1 MNIGYPTLKLKS
13 TSIVDELINTE
24 NNEWTSISLRKM
36 FQAEEKNDRWHLQ
49 SKCVM
54 SFYIACF
61 LLIIIQINELK
72 TAKGRE
78 GEREEE

>member
-1 MNIGYPTLKLKS
+1 
-13 TSIVDELINTE
+13 
-24 NNEWTSISLRKM
+24 M
-36 FQAEEKNDRWHLQ
+36 FQAEEENDRWHLQ

-78 GEREEE
+78 REKKNK